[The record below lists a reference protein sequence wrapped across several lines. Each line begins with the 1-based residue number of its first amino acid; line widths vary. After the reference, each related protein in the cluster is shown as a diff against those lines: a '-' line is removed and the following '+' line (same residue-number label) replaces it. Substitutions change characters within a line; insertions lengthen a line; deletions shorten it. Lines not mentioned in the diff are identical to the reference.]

1 MGSSLGAAVP
11 MAGGVTS
18 NFVRVLVVLAAV
30 AVAVAIGTGR
40 IMRGP
45 ENERPQ
51 KRETVAGFTTYAVP
65 SADFSIAVP
74 ESWQTFTAGE
84 VFGEGEELEQMGR
97 ENPEFAP
104 YFDALADPRSPMK
117 LIAVDAR
124 VRNAFATNLNVIA
137 QDVADDFSFEDFVRE
152 SEPEIQSI
160 ARNAPGFKRDVV
172 QLPAGSAQRLRF
184 HGHFTQNGQVRSVAT
199 LQYGLVA
206 NGWAYVLTYTTLPE
220 FETEYEADFLRS
232 ATSFAGD

>member
-1 MGSSLGAAVP
+1 
-11 MAGGVTS
+11 MARGVTS
-18 NFVRVLVVLAAV
+18 NFVRVLVVLAGL

-40 IMRGP
+40 VTRGP
-45 ENERPQ
+45 ENEAPQ

-65 SADFSIAVP
+65 SAGFSIAVP

-84 VFGEGEELEQMGR
+84 VFQEDEGLEQIAR
-97 ENPEFAP
+97 ENPDVAP
-104 YFDALADPRSPMK
+104 YLDALTDPRSPMK
-117 LIAVDAR
+117 LIAIDPR
-124 VRNAFATNLNVIA
+124 VRGAFATNVNVIA

-152 SEPEIQSI
+152 SEPEIENI

-184 HGHFTQNGQVRSVAT
+184 HAQFTQNGQVRSVAT

-206 NGWAYVLTYTTLPE
+206 NGWAYVLTYTTLPQ
-220 FETEYEADFLRS
+220 FEAAYEADFLRS

>member
-1 MGSSLGAAVP
+1 

-18 NFVRVLVVLAAV
+18 NFVRALVVLAAV

-65 SADFSIAVP
+65 SAEFSIAVP

-84 VFGEGEELEQMGR
+84 VFGEGEDLEQMGR

-104 YFDALADPRSPMK
+104 YFDGLADPRSPMK
-117 LIAVDAR
+117 LIAVDPR
-124 VRNAFATNLNVIA
+124 VRGAFATNLNVIA
-137 QDVADDFSFEDFVRE
+137 QDVADDFSFDDFVRE
-152 SEPEIQSI
+152 SEAEIQSLS
-160 ARNAPGFKRDVV
+160 RNEPEFKRDVV
-172 QLPAGSAQRLRF
+172 QLPAASAQRLRF
-184 HGHFTQNGQVRSVAT
+184 HGQFRQNGQVRSVAT
-199 LQYGLVA
+199 LQYGVVA

-220 FETEYEADFLRS
+220 FAAEYEADFVRS
-232 ATSFAGD
+232 AMSFAGD